1 MVKVVGPPDELLLE
15 LELEL
20 ELLLELE
27 LEPLLELTPP
37 LLLELELELLELE
50 LELLLEL
57 ELELELELLLTV
69 VLSLPP
75 PQAATSA
82 LMSNDTTVRRMVRR
96 AGRRVLLL
104 SIGFV
109 LSLANMVGSQNV
121 WRIGS
126 QAATCRPVLHLISI
140 LLECRRASCEA
151 RHTSREQATSTFARD
166 VVGRG
171 GR

>member
-27 LEPLLELTPP
+27 LELLLELTPP
-37 LLLELELELLELE
+37 LLLELELELLLELE
-50 LELLLEL
+50 LELLL